1 MSANDLSKP
10 ESLDNLSQPSSQEGQ
25 QKKQYKV
32 HRLGNRKQLSNQ
44 NYYIK
49 EQVSTREE
57 RKLKSYLQRI
67 EEQQKLEEVIFI
79 KAALLK
85 RKRSKPN
92 QETKSSETQEAPKQI
107 DEVIMPIQ
115 ATVLLNPLLVPQ
127 QSQLDVTAQTKLR
140 LNPKLKMKEKHHIFL
155 YLSDW
160 YDKCVDNMQKLNSG
174 ATQSYSP
181 QRLGKCEV
189 TNIQSI
195 NQDVYQDTL
204 ILIKNF
210 KNQYQQQNGNDSK
223 ELLNK
228 YSDKKFLE
236 TILRDNKQQINKKII
251 MEKVQIS
258 NGKFNQKKY

>member
-25 QKKQYKV
+25 QRKQYKV
-32 HRLGNRKQLSNQ
+32 HRLGNRKQSSNQ

-49 EQVSTREE
+49 EQASSREE

-67 EEQQKLEEVIFI
+67 EEQQKLEE
-79 KAALLK
+79 AALLK

-92 QETKSSETQEAPKQI
+92 QETKSSETQEGPKQI

-127 QSQLDVTAQTKLR
+127 QSQLDVTAQSKLR
-140 LNPKLKMKEKHHIFL
+140 LNPKLKIKEKHHIFL
-155 YLSDW
+155 YLSEW
-160 YDKCVDNMQKLNSG
+160 YDRCVDNMQKLNSG
-174 ATQSYSP
+174 ATQQYSP
-181 QRLGKCEV
+181 QKVGKCEV

-204 ILIKNF
+204 ILMKNF
-210 KNQYQQQNGNDSK
+210 KHQYQQQNGNDSK
-223 ELLNK
+223 ELLNR
-228 YSDKKFLE
+228 YSDRKFLE
-236 TILRDNKQQINKKII
+236 SILKDNKQQINKKNGL
-251 MEKVQIS
+251 EKVQIS
-258 NGKFNQKKY
+258 NGKFNQKKN

>member
-1 MSANDLSKP
+1 MSANDLSKA
-10 ESLDNLSQPSSQEGQ
+10 ESVDNLSQQSSQEGQ
-25 QKKQYKV
+25 QKKQYKA
-32 HRLGNRKQLSNQ
+32 HRLGNRKQLQNQ
-44 NYYIK
+44 NYCIK
-49 EQVSTREE
+49 EPGSSREE

-67 EEQQKLEEVIFI
+67 EEQEKLEEVIFI

-92 QETKSSETQEAPKQI
+92 QETKNSETQEAPKQI

-127 QSQLDVTAQTKLR
+127 QSQLEVTAQTKLR
-140 LNPKLKMKEKHHIFL
+140 LNPNLKMKEKHHIFL

-160 YDKCVDNMQKLNSG
+160 YDRCIDNMQKLNST
-174 ATQSYSP
+174 ATQQYSP
-181 QRLGKCEV
+181 PKIAKCEI

-195 NQDVYQDTL
+195 NQDVYQDTS

-210 KNQYQQQNGNDSK
+210 KHQYLQQNGNDSK

-236 TILRDNKQQINKKII
+236 TILRDNKQQIYKKIGL
-251 MEKVQIS
+251 EKIQIS
-258 NGKFNQKKY
+258 NGKFIQKKN

>member
-1 MSANDLSKP
+1 MSANDLSKA
-10 ESLDNLSQPSSQEGQ
+10 ESVDNLSLQSSQEGQ
-25 QKKQYKV
+25 QKKQYKA
-32 HRLGNRKQLSNQ
+32 HRLGNRKQQQ
-44 NYYIK
+44 NKNYQIK
-49 EQVSTREE
+49 QQGESREE

-67 EEQQKLEEVIFI
+67 QEQEKLEEVIFI

-92 QETKSSETQEAPKQI
+92 QESKSSETQEGPKQI
-107 DEVIMPIQ
+107 DEVITPIQ
-115 ATVLLNPLLVPQ
+115 STVLLNPLLVPQ
-127 QSQLDVTAQTKLR
+127 QSQLEVTAQTKLR

-160 YDKCVDNMQKLNSG
+160 YEKCIDNMQKLNSG
-174 ATQSYSP
+174 ASQQYSP
-181 QRLGKCEV
+181 QKLGKQEV

-210 KNQYQQQNGNDSK
+210 KYQYSQQNGNDSK

-236 TILRDNKQQINKKII
+236 TILRDNKIQINKKISL
-251 MEKVQIS
+251 EKVQIS
-258 NGKFNQKKY
+258 NGKFIQKKN